1 MKGPV
6 EPIPEGPEATA
17 GPRLP
22 AALARAA
29 RKHFVGMRIKS
40 AARVMSARQPIHS
53 ATRRQGS
60 ALPAAQPVVAVV
72 PRLTAAPAAAAA
84 STVCAL
90 AQGSPAVSAM
100 ANVKVVTAPLADKR
114 AKAVAA
120 RAVNLDSNAV
130 WDRVAPAVAIVSRVA
145 RTAVGRHATTGAC
158 AWVEEAQ
165 LAERMPLATQL
176 VALLVS
182 RVARAAVA
190 PAQVRSSVS
199 N

>member
-1 MKGPV
+1 
-6 EPIPEGPEATA
+6 
-17 GPRLP
+17 
-22 AALARAA
+22 
-29 RKHFVGMRIKS
+29 
-40 AARVMSARQPIHS
+40 
-53 ATRRQGS
+53 
-60 ALPAAQPVVAVV
+60 
-72 PRLTAAPAAAAA
+72 
-84 STVCAL
+84 
-90 AQGSPAVSAM
+90 M